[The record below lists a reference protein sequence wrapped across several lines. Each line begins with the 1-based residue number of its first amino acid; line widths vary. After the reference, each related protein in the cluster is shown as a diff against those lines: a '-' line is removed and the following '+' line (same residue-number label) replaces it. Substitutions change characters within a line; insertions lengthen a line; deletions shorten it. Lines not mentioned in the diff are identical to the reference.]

1 MFILLLTLLP
11 KCCSFGVF
19 KALISILVQLE
30 GKKRWRNQDKIKLL
44 LGRLQSMHWIFQ
56 CMVGHVHG
64 IYLRSIR
71 CTTRIPRSSSHIG
84 INPSNPSNL
93 LLEQCEI
100 MIVKIYEGNVFGK
113 IIFPPLCALFA
124 PSLVKP
130 LPYVL
135 CIA

>member
-1 MFILLLTLLP
+1 
-11 KCCSFGVF
+11 
-19 KALISILVQLE
+19 
-30 GKKRWRNQDKIKLL
+30 
-44 LGRLQSMHWIFQ
+44 MHWIFQ

-100 MIVKIYEGNVFGK
+100 MIVNIYEGNVFGK
-113 IIFPPLCALFA
+113 INSLSLLHVLYCSFSCQAFALCSISCLT
-124 PSLVKP
+124 SMVLVEMHYLNRIYFHP
-130 LPYVL
+130 NYFYLH
-135 CIA
+135 

>member
-19 KALISILVQLE
+19 KALISIIVQLE
-30 GKKRWRNQDKIKLL
+30 GEKRWRNQDKIKLL

-64 IYLRSIR
+64 IYLRIIQ
-71 CTTRIPRSSSHIG
+71 CTTRIPRSSPHIG
-84 INPSNPSNL
+84 INPSNSSNL

-100 MIVKIYEGNVFGK
+100 MIVNIYEGNGFGK
-113 IIFPPLCALFA
+113 INSPPSYSLFA

-130 LPYVL
+130 LPYSL
-135 CIA
+135 SIA